1 MCDVRAAD
9 VRAETDWHACG
20 EVCLCERDD
29 AVEDDLAV
37 VQRNHVLAAAR
48 GDHHEGRGRG
58 CIHHR

>member
-9 VRAETDWHACG
+9 VRAETDWHARG

-37 VQRNHVLAAAR
+37 FLLIFDKISKERAQAVYTY
-48 GDHHEGRGRG
+48 GG
-58 CIHHR
+58 I